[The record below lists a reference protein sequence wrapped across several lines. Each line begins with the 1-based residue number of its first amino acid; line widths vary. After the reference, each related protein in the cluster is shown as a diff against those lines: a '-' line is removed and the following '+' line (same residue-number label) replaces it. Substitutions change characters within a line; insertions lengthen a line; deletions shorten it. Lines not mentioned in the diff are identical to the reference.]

1 MRPPSASCREIEPDL
16 VATAI
21 READIATG
29 RRVRDHL
36 DGCEPCRLAFG
47 RYEAIDRAV
56 GGLSAAAPAEG
67 TLGAARGALEARL
80 ADLRSRLIAYR
91 IFSSPVGPILIG
103 RSEQGVS
110 LVEYLGRRHGIA
122 GSRLSRASGV
132 EAVEGGPEIDTL
144 YRELLEYL
152 EGHRNQLGWPLDLRL
167 ARTDFHRSVL
177 RATAAV
183 PYGAVTSYSRI
194 AIEIGHPTAAR
205 AVAQALRWNPLPIVV
220 PCHRVVG
227 ASGRLVGYAGNRVG
241 LKREL
246 LGVEGVPTVKAPH
259 DLRVER
265 TAMYVLYAGSDEYC
279 VPTCPSI
286 TAEGLGRATL
296 FSSRVG
302 VEAAGVTPC
311 STCRPDLHPLAR

>member
-1 MRPPSASCREIEPDL
+1 MTRLPAPCREIEADL
-16 VATAI
+16 VAAAT

-36 DGCEPCRLAFG
+36 DGCEPCRLAFR
-47 RYEAIDRAV
+47 RYEEIEQAV
-56 GGLSAAAPAEG
+56 GGLAAVTPADVRLAPA
-67 TLGAARGALEARL
+67 RSALEARL
-80 ADLRSRLIAYR
+80 VDLRTRLVAYR
-91 IFSSPVGPILIG
+91 VFSSPVGPLLIG
-103 RSEQGVS
+103 RSERGVS

-122 GSRLSRASGV
+122 GSRLSRAAGV
-132 EAVEGGPEIDTL
+132 EAVPGGPEIDAL
-144 YRELLEYL
+144 YRELIEYL
-152 EGHRNQLGWPLDLRL
+152 GGRRNQLGWALDLRL
-167 ARTDFHRSVL
+167 ARTDFHRAVL
-177 RATAAV
+177 QATAAV

-194 AIEIGHPTAAR
+194 AREIGHPTAAR

-265 TAMYVLYAGSDEYC
+265 AAMYVLYPDSDEYC

-286 TAEGLGRATL
+286 TPEGLGTATL

-302 VEAAGVTPC
+302 VEATGVRPC
-311 STCRPDLHPLAR
+311 GTCRPDLHPLAR